1 MARRWRDI
9 LAALCV
15 VAALAASAWA
25 TPPALEVNGREYYG
39 TVVTD
44 NGEIYAALDVIG
56 PLLLGPQ
63 FRLETYDVT
72 LRRCTFTFIPA
83 GASVPQKME
92 IFGCVKRGAAVYAP
106 LRQLLRQ
113 VGGSFQDQGGTLVA
127 VAYPPA
133 ANLATTPPPLAP
145 SPPPLAP
152 SPSPRPVSTPAPTPR
167 PGPTPAPTPAGPP
180 PITTPELAM
189 IDVKAANAQ
198 AFAGANTIRK
208 IEVYHPV
215 QPDPSDVIPRTD
227 LAGLR
232 VQLQRLAPGDT
243 VTVSMWDS
251 DQAVGTPVFKQ
262 QVVRFGAQEM
272 AEKAVFVRL
281 PLAVAPS
288 WHVVRVEVNGREF
301 VDYRFVTY

>member
-1 MARRWRDI
+1 MKTPDVTRRWREA
-9 LAALCV
+9 LAALFV
-15 VAALAASAWA
+15 VVVLAASAGA
-25 TPPALEVNGREYYG
+25 MPPTLEVNGREYYG

-72 LRRCTFTFIPA
+72 LRRCTFTFTPA

-113 VGGSFQDQGGTLVA
+113 VGGSFQDQGTEGVA

-133 ANLATTPPPLAP
+133 AAVAPTPTLAPTPRTVPTLAP
-145 SPPPLAP
+145 SPRAVPTPMGPPL
-152 SPSPRPVSTPAPTPR
+152 V
-167 PGPTPAPTPAGPP
+167 
-180 PITTPELAM
+180 TTPDLAM
-189 IDVKAANAQ
+189 VDVKAANAQ
-198 AFAGANTIRK
+198 AFAGAHVIQK
-208 IEVYHPV
+208 IEIYHPV
-215 QPDPSDVIPRTD
+215 QPEPSDVIPRTD

-232 VQLQRLAPGDT
+232 IRLQRLAPGDT
-243 VTVSMWDS
+243 VTVSMWDG
-251 DQAVGTPVFKQ
+251 DHAEGMPVFKQ
-262 QVVRFGAQEM
+262 HLARFAPQEM
-272 AEKAVFVRL
+272 ADKALFVRL
-281 PLAVAPS
+281 PLAVGPA

>member
-1 MARRWRDI
+1 MTRRWREI
-9 LAALCV
+9 VAAFCV

-39 TVVTD
+39 TVVSD

-72 LRRCTFTFIPA
+72 LRRCTFTFIA
-83 GASVPQKME
+83 TGASAPQKME

-113 VGGSFQDQGGTLVA
+113 VGGSFQDQGGNMVA

-133 ANLATTPPPLAP
+133 AAVVPTPPP
-145 SPPPLAP
+145 P
-152 SPSPRPVSTPAPTPR
+152 SPSPTPRLVATPSPHAVPTPS
-167 PGPTPAPTPAGPP
+167 PTGPP
-180 PITTPELAM
+180 PVTTPELAM
-189 IDVKAANAQ
+189 VDVKAANAQ
-198 AFAGANTIRK
+198 AFAGAHMIQK

-243 VTVSMWDS
+243 VTVSLWNS
-251 DQAVGTPVFKQ
+251 DHAEGAPAFKQ
-262 QVVRFGAQEM
+262 QLNRFGAQEM

-281 PLAVAPS
+281 PLTIEPG
-288 WHVVRVEVNGREF
+288 WHVVRIEMNGREF